1 MEKDVQKLIN
11 AGQTEDTV
19 IIHAAPGEMVVP
31 PVISNQ
37 TQQMINQD
45 MQSVGLNPA
54 EYMVGQGS
62 INNLTGLQE
71 FGFLSKLFKKVKN
84 VAKKVLPVVAP
95 FIPGGPLL
103 KGAVTA
109 VAGKA
114 SGLDTKDALLGGL
127 TAGLGAKFLGGT
139 GTAGKGLEGLK
150 GTSGKFFGKEGTFRN
165 ILGAGKEYVLPGKDG
180 RGLIKN
186 IFGGGDSLQPYSDAE
201 IDEMLTTM
209 DPSVVEQIVAERN
222 AEISSPNIVRQVLG
236 STPGQ
241 SGIGVIEDL
250 IKGRESD
257 FTKPRGQQLFDADGK
272 PVSSQGFGLGGA
284 GGIAGLAALYGLA
297 TKKAAEK
304 TEGGLRDIRLS
315 TRPDLMPQQTFQ
327 GFDVGVRPG
336 MSYGGGMELQELDMR
351 MGGPSV
357 GPGTETSDD
366 IPAMLSDGEFVMTAA
381 ANKGLGGFK
390 IEKNKDSIT
399 LYPTGKPDREQGFK
413 NNDMMMKMFEDYQE
427 MVS

>member
-1 MEKDVQKLIN
+1 MEKDVQKLID
-11 AGQTEDTV
+11 AGQQEDSV
-19 IIHAAPGEMVVP
+19 IVHAAPGEMVVP
-31 PVISNQ
+31 PVISEQ

-54 EYMVGQGS
+54 EYMIGQGS
-62 INNLTGLQE
+62 VNNLTGLQE
-71 FGFLSKLFKKVKN
+71 FGFLSKLFKKVKK
-84 VAKKVLPVVAP
+84 VAKKVLPVAAA

-165 ILGAGKEYVLPGKDG
+165 ILKAGKEYVLPGEDKK
-180 RGLIKN
+180 GLFKN
-186 IFGGGDSLQPYSDAE
+186 IFGGRDSLQPYSDAE

-222 AEISSPNIVRQVLG
+222 AEISEPRFKGLVGPDSFADKILNIDPNKGTGPLSFLQG
-236 STPGQ
+236 SG
-241 SGIGVIEDL
+241 
-250 IKGRESD
+250 
-257 FTKPRGQQLFDADGK
+257 GQQLYDADGK
-272 PVSSQGFGLGGA
+272 PVSSGGFGLGGA

-336 MSYGGGMELQELDMR
+336 IAYGGGITELDMR
-351 MGGPSV
+351 MGGPSE

-399 LYPTGKPDREQGFK
+399 LYPTGKPDREQGFA
-413 NNDMMMKMFEDYQE
+413 NNDMMMKMFENYQK
-427 MVS
+427 MVG